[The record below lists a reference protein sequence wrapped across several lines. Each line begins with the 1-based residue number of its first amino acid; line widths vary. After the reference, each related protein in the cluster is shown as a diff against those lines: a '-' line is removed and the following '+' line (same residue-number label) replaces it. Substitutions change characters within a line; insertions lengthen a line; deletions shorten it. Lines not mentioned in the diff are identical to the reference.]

1 MSSDQEGGGEKQFEA
16 TQSRIERAQR
26 EGNVAKSQE
35 VSMVAAFGAALPAT
49 AAVIAPI
56 GSEARA
62 ALIAAAGGRGDLSA
76 VVAILALALVPIAC
90 GASAGAAAS
99 LFQAG
104 GLRVVAVVPKFERL
118 NPFEGVKRML
128 SRETAISAARAT
140 VAFTCA
146 AAAIA
151 PAIARLYAAA
161 PGGGRLAAMASAAW
175 SGASRAAYVACAVGA
190 AFAAVDFGVQFAR
203 WRKRLRMSFDEL
215 KRDAKEHDGDPVAR
229 GRRRAM
235 HRQIARGSLRRV
247 KDAAFVV
254 TNPTHLAIALE
265 YRPPEVP
272 VPRVLVRAAEE
283 AAARVRELAAAY
295 RVPVVENVPLARAL
309 YAGARPGETIPAAS
323 YVAVAEVVAALL
335 RTGALGA

>member
-1 MSSDQEGGGEKQFEA
+1 MSSGQEGGGEKQFEA

-35 VSMVAAFGAALPAT
+35 VSMVAAFGAALPAA

-56 GSEARA
+56 GNDART
-62 ALIAAAGGRGDLSA
+62 ALIAAASGRGDLYA

-90 GASAGAAAS
+90 AAVAGVSAS

-104 GLRVVAVVPKFERL
+104 GLRAVAVVPKFERL

-140 VAFTCA
+140 VAFACA

-161 PGGGRLAAMASAAW
+161 PGGGLAAMASAAW

-190 AFAAVDFGVQFAR
+190 AFASVDFGVQFAH

-215 KRDAKEHDGDPVAR
+215 KRDAKEHDGDPMAR

-254 TNPTHLAIALE
+254 ANPTHLAIALE

-295 RVPVVENVPLARAL
+295 RIPVVENVSLARAL
-309 YAGARPGETIPAAS
+309 YAGARPGETIPAES

-335 RTGALGA
+335 RTGALGP